1 MSLIVCRDV
10 AVAFGATTVVSGVDL
25 RIEPR
30 DRLAVVGANGAGKSS
45 LLDVLA
51 GVAAPAR
58 GSVERQARLR
68 TAYLPKEAPAP
79 VAETVLAE
87 AMASRQDLSRLRA
100 LMERLEHEMAA
111 GRADLDAVMTR
122 YGEAQHSYEALG
134 GYDLE
139 ARARAAL
146 GSLGL
151 DEAAQRR
158 HPRELSGG
166 QVRRLEL
173 AKLLLQDAELLLVDE
188 PTNHLDLAA
197 IEWLEGTVA
206 GLPGALVVVSHD
218 RRFLDKACSRVLELA
233 HGAAEEYPGG
243 YSAYSRLRGERRARR
258 QKEYE
263 AQQAQI
269 AHQEEFIRRYRAGQ
283 RAREARGRQTRLDRL
298 ERIEAPRRDQ
308 RPRLRFTTA
317 PAANVLLR
325 ATGLVAGH
333 PAAPLVSLERAIVTP
348 GDRVAVVGPNGSGK
362 TTLLHTLAGILAP
375 ISGTVTQG
383 ARLERRLYRQDLGGL
398 DDSGTVLEELLA
410 EHPIGEER
418 GRTHLGALLFEGEE
432 VFATVGTLSGGER
445 ARLALGKL
453 ALEPTNLLL
462 LDEPTN
468 HLDIPA
474 QEVLEEALLGYPGGI
489 VFVSHDR
496 ALIDAVATRVWSLEE
511 SPPGAA
517 VPLAVREVLGGYSDL
532 LRVRQP
538 GARPAP
544 AQAAAAATPGTARR
558 RTPASGGAT
567 RRAGDAAAR
576 RTERGHAAEV
586 RRLESAIAD
595 AEEALRRARERLL
608 DPRTFRDPASG
619 AEAGRD
625 HDRLAGALAE
635 LYDRWAEIAG
645 SEQPA
650 G

>member
-1 MSLIVCRDV
+1 M
-10 AVAFGATTVVSGVDL
+10 
-25 RIEPR
+25 
-30 DRLAVVGANGAGKSS
+30 
-45 LLDVLA
+45 
-51 GVAAPAR
+51 GVAGAP
-58 GSVERQARLR
+58 
-68 TAYLPKEAPAP
+68 
-79 VAETVLAE
+79 
-87 AMASRQDLSRLRA
+87 
-100 LMERLEHEMAA
+100 
-111 GRADLDAVMTR
+111 
-122 YGEAQHSYEALG
+122 
-134 GYDLE
+134 
-139 ARARAAL
+139 
-146 GSLGL
+146 
-151 DEAAQRR
+151 
-158 HPRELSGG
+158 
-166 QVRRLEL
+166 
-173 AKLLLQDAELLLVDE
+173 
-188 PTNHLDLAA
+188 
-197 IEWLEGTVA
+197 
-206 GLPGALVVVSHD
+206 
-218 RRFLDKACSRVLELA
+218 
-233 HGAAEEYPGG
+233 
-243 YSAYSRLRGERRARR
+243 
-258 QKEYE
+258 
-263 AQQAQI
+263 
-269 AHQEEFIRRYRAGQ
+269 
-283 RAREARGRQTRLDRL
+283 
-298 ERIEAPRRDQ
+298 
-308 RPRLRFTTA
+308 
-317 PAANVLLR
+317 
-325 ATGLVAGH
+325 
-333 PAAPLVSLERAIVTP
+333 
-348 GDRVAVVGPNGSGK
+348 
-362 TTLLHTLAGILAP
+362 
-375 ISGTVTQG
+375 
-383 ARLERRLYRQDLGGL
+383 
-398 DDSGTVLEELLA
+398 
-410 EHPIGEER
+410 
-418 GRTHLGALLFEGEE
+418 
-432 VFATVGTLSGGER
+432 GGER

-576 RTERGHAAEV
+576 RAERGHAAEV